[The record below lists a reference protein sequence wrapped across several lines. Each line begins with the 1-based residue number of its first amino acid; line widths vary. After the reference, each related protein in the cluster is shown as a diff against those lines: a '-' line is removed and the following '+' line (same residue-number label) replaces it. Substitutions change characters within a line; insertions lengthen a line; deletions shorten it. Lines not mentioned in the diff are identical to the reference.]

1 MVLKISLKSLQKT
14 RLVFRHKPVNIPR
27 IRAIL
32 EFLIMGYGIDSL
44 TEPGY
49 NKYYNFA
56 SMETRYRRCGK
67 TSRIEG
73 YPSVRLFLLGL
84 EDKMAKKLL
93 ILDGEYFF
101 CDDESGTLK
110 KVVIKE
116 DINIKELSDKQAKEL
131 LLLISDKE

>member
-1 MVLKISLKSLQKT
+1 
-14 RLVFRHKPVNIPR
+14 
-27 IRAIL
+27 
-32 EFLIMGYGIDSL
+32 
-44 TEPGY
+44 
-49 NKYYNFA
+49 
-56 SMETRYRRCGK
+56 
-67 TSRIEG
+67 
-73 YPSVRLFLLGL
+73 
-84 EDKMAKKLL
+84 MAKKLL